1 MQSVS
6 GFFSDSN
13 VRFQIRRYDLP
24 VMSRG
29 RSIFFH
35 LGNGELTG
43 SFIHRLPCISRFPS
57 SKRTVYGK
65 YIYIYIK
72 TRIIKFHDSITT
84 RDLRI
89 NLKLSTNF
97 EYISPRRYSPIIN
110 GKKKK
115 KRSIFTPQL
124 KKLQYIDT
132 SRQ

>member
-43 SFIHRLPCISRFPS
+43 SFIHRLPCISRF
-57 SKRTVYGK
+57 KRTVRGK
-65 YIYIYIK
+65 KKYIK

-84 RDLRI
+84 KDLKEGFK
-89 NLKLSTNF
+89 N
-97 EYISPRRYSPIIN
+97 
-110 GKKKK
+110 
-115 KRSIFTPQL
+115 
-124 KKLQYIDT
+124 
-132 SRQ
+132 

>member
-65 YIYIYIK
+65 YRYIYKNAYNQI
-72 TRIIKFHDSITT
+72 
-84 RDLRI
+84 
-89 NLKLSTNF
+89 
-97 EYISPRRYSPIIN
+97 PRFDN
-110 GKKKK
+110 DEGFKN
-115 KRSIFTPQL
+115 
-124 KKLQYIDT
+124 
-132 SRQ
+132 